1 MPRISVLQDVPDE
14 SMVKGFFVVVV
25 TVALWNILLKQ
36 TVHITFVSVLEGQ
49 NKTFFFWDI
58 FNNLTIL
65 LYILFF
71 MLYFHAVYYS
81 YVYYFFVGMFY
92 CFLWAFYLSGL
103 VVAEHVS
110 RLGQQ

>member
-1 MPRISVLQDVPDE
+1 MPRISILQDVPDD
-14 SMVKGFFVVVV
+14 SMVKGFFFVV

-36 TVHITFVSVLEGQ
+36 TMHITFVSVLEGQ
-49 NKTFFFWDI
+49 NKTFFFWI
-58 FNNLTIL
+58 FLTIL
-65 LYILFF
+65 LHILFF
-71 MLYFHAVYYS
+71 MLYFHVVYYS

-92 CFLWAFYLSGL
+92 CFLWAFYLSFFLSDL